1 MIIGAHTILYVPD
14 AGAARAFFR
23 DVLGF
28 PAVDAGQGWLIFG
41 LPPGELAAHPL
52 YDPGEATR
60 HELYLMCDDI
70 HATVA
75 ALKGRG
81 VEFVSGVS
89 DEGWGLLTRLRIPG
103 GGEIGLYEP
112 RHPRPPAAG
121 SRKAP
126 ARATK
131 ASRPRTAASAKRT
144 KGSSRNAGRKS
155 KPARRRGR

>member
-1 MIIGAHTILYVPD
+1 MIIGAHTILYAPD

-28 PAVDAGQGWLIFG
+28 PAVDAGQGWLIFS

-75 ALKGRG
+75 TLKGRG

-89 DEGWGLLTRLRIPG
+89 NEGWGLLTRLRIPG

-121 SRKAP
+121 TRKAP
-126 ARATK
+126 ARPKK
-131 ASRPRTAASAKRT
+131 AARKRAEPPMRRAKP
-144 KGSSRNAGRKS
+144 AGRKPARKK
-155 KPARRRGR
+155 KPARR